1 MLASKV
7 IYIID
12 DDRDDQDF
20 LIEVLIEIDSTFQC
34 FTANNGQEGLQ
45 KLNNGLIPF
54 PSLIFLD
61 LNMPR
66 FNGRRFLNEIKEDAH
81 FASIP
86 VIIYSTSLYQKDKD
100 ELKTMGVVAY
110 VEKQADPFVLKEL
123 LSGILSSILST
134 N

>member
-1 MLASKV
+1 MSASKV

-12 DDRDDQDF
+12 DDADDQDF
-20 LIEVLIEIDSTFQC
+20 LIEALKGIDSSFQF
-34 FTANNGQEGLQ
+34 FTASNGQEGLK
-45 KLNNGLIPF
+45 KLHKGIIPL

-66 FNGRRFLNEIKEDAH
+66 FDGRRFLLEIKLDSH

-86 VIIYSTSLYQKDKD
+86 VIIYTTSLYQKDKD

-110 VEKQADPFVLKEL
+110 VEKQADPFALKEL
-123 LSGILSSILST
+123 LSGILSSILS
-134 N
+134 NN